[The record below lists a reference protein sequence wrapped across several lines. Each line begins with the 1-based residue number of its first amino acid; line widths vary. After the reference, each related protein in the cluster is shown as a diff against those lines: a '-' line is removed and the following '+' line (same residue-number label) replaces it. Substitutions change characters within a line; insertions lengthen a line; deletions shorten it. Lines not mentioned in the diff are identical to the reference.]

1 MSTTVTEIERK
12 LCLGGDIY
20 IYKTMSCLCSLVL
33 QELYHSQKQ
42 LLVKDSSFPLLLVP
56 LMTKLII
63 LELIGLNEILNRERH
78 IHLVLLFQFQF

>member
-1 MSTTVTEIERK
+1 
-12 LCLGGDIY
+12 
-20 IYKTMSCLCSLVL
+20 MSCLCSLVL

-42 LLVKDSSFPLLLVP
+42 LLVKDSSYPLLLVL

-63 LELIGLNEILNRERH
+63 LELIGLNEILNKGRH

>member
-1 MSTTVTEIERK
+1 
-12 LCLGGDIY
+12 
-20 IYKTMSCLCSLVL
+20 MSCLCSLVL

-42 LLVKDSSFPLLLVP
+42 LLVKDSSYPLLVL

-63 LELIGLNEILNRERH
+63 LELIGLNEILNRGRH